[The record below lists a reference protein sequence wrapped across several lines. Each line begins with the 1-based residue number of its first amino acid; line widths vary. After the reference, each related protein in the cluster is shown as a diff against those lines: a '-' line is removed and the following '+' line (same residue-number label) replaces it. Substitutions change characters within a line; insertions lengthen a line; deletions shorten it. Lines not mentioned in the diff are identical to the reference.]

1 MGGDV
6 PLIRGTLCHLER
18 DGGAGGTFD
27 YLVVGD
33 VGANQVD
40 GIALDACTHV
50 GPGKVDRRKVS
61 QRVVVGHAER
71 ELATRDDGLHVHLIY
86 ICIYGRAVEGHLYVV
101 GHEVFGGALVGER
114 HGGQIAGA
122 YGLIA
127 LDLATLCHAG
137 SPLYLY
143 LVAGAD
149 RGECLGL
156 GLSARTDGLAAVS
169 AYLRGQDDGTV
180 DSHVGIDTLQMGQQR
195 HELLQTGLV
204 GTRAE
209 VDGNLARGFVAEGH
223 LDLGGSQLVGKRLDE
238 SQRGGIGRVERVV
251 LGASHAD
258 ADGAVGSTL

>member
-1 MGGDV
+1 M
-6 PLIRGTLCHLER
+6 
-18 DGGAGGTFD
+18 FD
-27 YLVVGD
+27 YLIGLD
-33 VGANQVD
+33 VGATQMDAV
-40 GIALDACTHV
+40 ALDACTQT
-50 GPGKVDRRKVS
+50 GPGEVDRGKVLE
-61 QRVVVGHAER
+61 RVVVGHAER
-71 ELATRDDGLHVHLIY
+71 ELATRDDGLHVYLIY
-86 ICIYGRAVEGHLYVV
+86 ICIYGRVVEGHLYVV

-127 LDLATLCHAG
+127 IDLATLCHAG

-169 AYLRGQDDGTV
+169 VYLRGQDDGAV
-180 DSHVGIDTLQMGQQR
+180 DSHVGIDTLQIGQQR

-209 VDGNLARGFVAEGH
+209 VDGNLALGFVAEGH
-223 LDLGGSQLVGKRLDE
+223 LDLGSRQFVGKRLDE